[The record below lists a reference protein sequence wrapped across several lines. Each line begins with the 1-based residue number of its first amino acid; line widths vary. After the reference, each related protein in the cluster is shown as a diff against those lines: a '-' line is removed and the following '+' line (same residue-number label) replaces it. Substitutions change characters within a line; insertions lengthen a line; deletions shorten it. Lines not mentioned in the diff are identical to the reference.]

1 MARMQAV
8 PMATLPSD
16 PRSCTCLGQVPSC
29 VHGGDDGQDS
39 PEFSRFRVLVHKP
52 QPGRRTQAYRGR
64 LLQLGKVNSFWQK
77 SL

>member
-29 VHGGDDGQDS
+29 VHGGTMVKIALNFLASESLFIS
-39 PEFSRFRVLVHKP
+39 PSLGDACRPTGGGFS
-52 QPGRRTQAYRGR
+52 
-64 LLQLGKVNSFWQK
+64 S
-77 SL
+77 